1 MKVHFT
7 GRTPR
12 LGDPDSR
19 RDRSAGIPPIP
30 AHILDRHRA
39 RVLRPGEA
47 VLAPGEATPG
57 STIYRYDRVMLCH
70 KLLGSGERLAELDAA
85 IALQGVRVE
94 RDDRNGD
101 RVPRRFQRA
110 RLTIGDRAT
119 PVSIDAWKTVQ
130 NLRASVHGGRCDA
143 DLVGRVRLEHI
154 LVGSAIGGPGSLIG
168 QGDEYWPRGSG
179 PYSGPLSYPGRVP
192 VDLMVPMPT
201 RRPVSALPGGRRPVV
216 AILDTGIAHEHPDLD
231 VSEEQEGDD
240 TFVVVNSELQK
251 ILEENADRDTPVLKG
266 AWDQPHT
273 EGSLLGDLASHFGHG
288 TFMTGV
294 IRQLAPDAQVR
305 SYRVMHNDGLTY
317 ENELLIALDHIADEA
332 EQAWDGDETVQPVDI
347 VVLAMGYPDE
357 HPEDNPKGGLASM
370 VNRLANLGI
379 AVVSAAGNYSTSR
392 PFYPAAMAAVD
403 REPTAAPVISVGAL
417 NPNGTVAMFSNDGP
431 WVTCFALGASM
442 VSTFPVFEGSANPDK
457 EHRAR
462 RRFRESLDPD
472 DFTSGYAIWSGTSF
486 AAPVVAAKLAAALTT
501 EDVMAGGSV
510 KDARSS
516 AYRLQA
522 AVKAVGG

>member
-1 MKVHFT
+1 M
-7 GRTPR
+7 
-12 LGDPDSR
+12 
-19 RDRSAGIPPIP
+19 
-30 AHILDRHRA
+30 
-39 RVLRPGEA
+39 
-47 VLAPGEATPG
+47 LAPGEDTPG

-85 IALQGVRVE
+85 IALHGVRVE
-94 RDDRNGD
+94 RDDHNGD

-143 DLVGRVRLEHI
+143 DLAGRVRLEHI

-168 QGDEYWPRGSG
+168 QGNDFWPKGSG
-179 PYSGPLSYPGRVP
+179 PYEGPSYPGRVP
-192 VDLMVPMPT
+192 VDLMLPMPA
-201 RRPVSALPGGRRPVV
+201 RRPAEALPGGRRPVI
-216 AILDTGIAHEHPDLD
+216 AILDTGIAVDHPDLD
-231 VSEEQEGDD
+231 ISEEQEGDD
-240 TFVVVNSELQK
+240 TFVTINSDLQK
-251 ILEENADRDTPVLKG
+251 VLTANADAETPVLKG
-266 AWDQPHT
+266 AWDQPHVD
-273 EGSLLGDLASHFGHG
+273 GSLLGDLASHFGHG

-294 IRQLAPDAQVR
+294 VRQLAPDAQVR

-332 EQAWDGDETVQPVDI
+332 ERAWNGDDTVNPVDI

-357 HPEDNPKGGLASM
+357 HPEDSPKGGLAGM

-379 AVVSAAGNYSTSR
+379 AVVAAAGNYATTR

-403 REPTAAPVISVGAL
+403 REPTAAPVLSVGAL
-417 NPNGTVAMFSNDGP
+417 NPNGSVAMFSNDGP

-442 VSTFPVFEGSANPDK
+442 VSTFPVIEGSMNPDSQN
-457 EHRAR
+457 RAR
-462 RRFRESLDPD
+462 RRLRESFDPD
-472 DFTSGYAIWSGTSF
+472 DFSSGYAMWSGTSF
-486 AAPVVAAKLAAALTT
+486 AAPVIAAKLAAALTT
-501 EDVMAGGSV
+501 EDVMAGVSV
-510 KDARSS
+510 TDARSS

-522 AVKAVGG
+522 AVKAIGG